1 MELKNLNTFL
11 VLSKTRNFTKT
22 AQHLGYVQ
30 SSITAQ
36 IQQLEKE
43 LNVQLFERMGKN
55 VSLTTEGERLIPYAQ
70 KMLALSSDIKNLYAD
85 TQCRGKLVVGA
96 SESISIYRLPQIIS
110 RFKEAYPHIDLHLHL
125 LNTSN
130 FVPQLV
136 NNTFDIAF
144 VLDKPIVN
152 PNIKTVLEIEEHI
165 CVLSS
170 PDCALAKK
178 ATVDIQEF
186 AGLPVIFTGRGCSY
200 RGMFEHDLAEHG
212 VVPNIVLETSSIQV
226 IKEAAM
232 SGLGLCILPKL
243 AVLKELEEK
252 KLIKLAYTND
262 YTISSQLIY
271 HKDKWL
277 SPAMEG
283 FISFAKQFIE

>member
-11 VLSKTRNFTKT
+11 VLSKTKNFTKT
-22 AQHLGYVQ
+22 AQYLGYVQ

-55 VSLTTEGERLIPYAQ
+55 VSLTAEGERLIPYAQ
-70 KMLALSSDIKNLYAD
+70 KMLALSSDIKSLYAGA
-85 TQCRGKLVVGA
+85 QCRGKLVVGA
-96 SESISIYRLPQIIS
+96 SESISIYRLPPIIS
-110 RFKEAYPHIDLHLHL
+110 RFKEAYPNIDLYLHL
-125 LNTSN
+125 LNVSD
-130 FVPQLV
+130 FAPLLI
-136 NNTFDIAF
+136 NNTFDVAF
-144 VLDKPIVN
+144 VLDKPIIN
-152 PNIKTVLEIEEHI
+152 SGIKTALEIEERI

-170 PDCALAKK
+170 PDCPLAKK
-178 ATVDIQEF
+178 AAVDIQDF

-232 SGLGLCILPKL
+232 SGLGLCILPEL
-243 AVLKELEEK
+243 AVMKELGEK
-252 KLIKLAYTND
+252 KLIKLAYTNN
-262 YTISSQLIY
+262 YNISSQLIY

-283 FISFAKQFIE
+283 FISIAKQYA